1 MATSGLIILGLATL
15 LASINLAAACDI
27 NSLNITES
35 LYYVSKP
42 GTTIFQ
48 IAKETNRGICDIGR
62 HNIMA
67 DVCNPDNE
75 TCLLPKQNATRNCI
89 YGGPRLY
96 YTVNGDT
103 YDIIA
108 RRLNITTESVMSNMK
123 SNETATTP
131 LAPGQ
136 FVKISI
142 CYLSKCVV
150 QPYSFK
156 YGVYKDL
163 AEKFG
168 TTVGQIM
175 MLSPTYNYSSSALR
189 GETPPSIN
197 VAINCTLL
205 SSNYTVLD

>member
-1 MATSGLIILGLATL
+1 M
-15 LASINLAAACDI
+15 
-27 NSLNITES
+27 
-35 LYYVSKP
+35 
-42 GTTIFQ
+42 
-48 IAKETNRGICDIGR
+48 
-62 HNIMA
+62 
-67 DVCNPDNE
+67 
-75 TCLLPKQNATRNCI
+75 CLLPKQNATRSCI

-108 RRLNITTESVMSNMK
+108 RRLKITTESVMSNMK

-136 FVKISI
+136 FVKIPVFYPSQ
-142 CYLSKCVV
+142 CVV

-163 AEKFG
+163 AERFG